1 MWCSRNIH
9 SSLKWKHIIGVG
21 MIAGIGFTMSLFIT
35 NLAFS
40 SPDMVKVSKISILI
54 ASFIAGLIGVLILLL
69 TSQTKENNK
78 NAKILEKTGK
88 GGNMS

>member
-1 MWCSRNIH
+1 
-9 SSLKWKHIIGVG
+9 
-21 MIAGIGFTMSLFIT
+21 
-35 NLAFS
+35 
-40 SPDMVKVSKISILI
+40 MVKVTKISILI